1 MSAPDRKEQLEEQLR
16 VASELYLSKKFSATQ
31 LKEMSQCKASGG
43 FLLLFESEESLLETI
58 TSLSI
63 GDCALGTEKIGPAK
77 FQFLPSEGIAFL
89 YDQME
94 LPSPPIIS
102 FDVEKEAVVVSVVCL
117 SGSEEGEGLIY
128 QNVFVFAY

>member
-16 VASELYLSKKFSATQ
+16 VASELYLSKKCSTAQ
-31 LKEMSQCKASGG
+31 LKDMSQCKASGA
-43 FLLLFESEESLLETI
+43 FLLLFESEGSLQETI

-63 GDCALGTEKIGPAK
+63 GDGAAKVGPAK

-89 YDQME
+89 YDQMD
-94 LPSPPIIS
+94 LPSPPVVS
-102 FDVEKEAVVVSVVCL
+102 FDVDKEAVVVSVVCL
-117 SGSEEGEGLIY
+117 SGDAEGEGLIY